1 MIRSLRLRVAE
12 LQHQRERLVERA
24 AMQRGELAAVC
35 AEFDPLVHWISRVVS
50 IAGWLRARPGSA
62 GISVLT
68 AGLVALTG
76 ARRWVGR
83 ALMLYQAVKFLRA
96 RFSAPKTEPTLSIR
110 SDMET
115 T

>member
-1 MIRSLRLRVAE
+1 MIGSLRSRVAE

-24 AMQRGELAAVC
+24 AVQRGELAAVC
-35 AEFDPLVHWISRVVS
+35 AEFDPFVHWINRVVS
-50 IAGWLRARPGSA
+50 IVGWLRARPHAA
-62 GISVLT
+62 GVSVLT

-83 ALMLYQAVKFLRA
+83 AMMLYQAFKFLRA
-96 RFSAPKTEPTLSIR
+96 RLSAPRTEPTLSIR